1 MERYQIMPNAYP
13 PLIAALCDPARYP
26 HPVKRVVVLET
37 HISWVLLAGRYA
49 YKIKK
54 PVNLGFLDFSPLSQ
68 RHFYCQEEIRLNRRL
83 APNIYLNVVAIGGSA
98 AQPMFDTEPAIE
110 YAVKMRRFASG
121 KLLETLLMQG
131 RIKPEHID
139 SLAETVARFHA
150 GLTPAAAD
158 SSHGTPANICAPAQQ
173 NFQQLHGLLE
183 EEDSTRLK
191 QLQDSCRREYLA
203 CKDLFEQRHRSG
215 IIRECHGDLHL
226 GNIVLL
232 GNKPVA
238 FDGIEF
244 SDELRWIDTIND
256 AAFLIMDLLY
266 RDRADLAYR
275 FLNRYLETNGDYAGL
290 GVLRFYLSY
299 RATVRA
305 KIAGFRLAQTGAE
318 SARQECRRYLG
329 LAHASL
335 NHRKPALII
344 THGLPGCGKSMVSQM
359 LLEKY
364 QLIRLRSDVERKRL
378 FGLGARQKSN
388 SAIDGGIYVPQAS
401 LQTYRHL
408 LQLARMLLACDFPV
422 IVDAAFLKQDQR
434 RPFQALARDMGVSFA
449 ILSIQASEELLRQRI
464 RQRQQL
470 GGDAS
475 EADLA
480 VLDRAIAS
488 QEALHADERSDML
501 ELRNDAVGLDF
512 NDRQT
517 LWCGLEQL
525 LNHIETRQEP

>member
-1 MERYQIMPNAYP
+1 MSNAYP

-54 PVNLGFLDFSPLSQ
+54 PVNLGFLDFSQLSQ

-83 APNIYLNVVAIGGSA
+83 APRIYLKVVAIGGSVS
-98 AQPMFDTEPAIE
+98 QPRFDTEPAIE

-121 KLLETLLMQG
+121 KLLDTLTVQA
-131 RIKPEHID
+131 RIRPEHID
-139 SLAETVARFHA
+139 SLAETLARFHA
-150 GLTPAAAD
+150 GLPPARAD
-158 SSHGTPANICAPAQQ
+158 SAHGTPENIDAPAQQ
-173 NFQQLHGLLE
+173 NFQQLGELLK
-183 EEDSTRLK
+183 EEDSALLK

-203 CKDLFEQRHRSG
+203 CENLFERRHRSG
-215 IIRECHGDLHL
+215 FIRECHGDLHL

-244 SDELRWIDTIND
+244 SDELRWIDTISD
-256 AAFLIMDLLY
+256 AAFLIMDLLH
-266 RDRADLAYR
+266 RNRADLAYR

-318 SARQECRRYLG
+318 SARHECRRYLS

-335 NHRKPALII
+335 NNRKPALII
-344 THGLPGCGKSMVSQM
+344 THGLPGCGKSMVSQI

-378 FGLGARQKSN
+378 FGLGAQQN
-388 SAIDGGIYVPQAS
+388 SHSTIDGGIYVPQAS
-401 LQTYRHL
+401 QQTYQHL
-408 LQLARMLLACDFPV
+408 LELVRMLLAYDFPV

-434 RPFQALARDMGVSFA
+434 RPFQALARDMGLPFV
-449 ILSIQASEELLRQRI
+449 ILSIQAPEELLRQRI
-464 RQRQQL
+464 RQRQQF
-470 GGDAS
+470 GADAS

-488 QEALHADERSDML
+488 QEALQTDERSDML
-501 ELRNDAVGLDF
+501 ELRNDAVGLNVD
-512 NDRQT
+512 DGQT
-517 LWCGLEQL
+517 AWRSLAQL
-525 LNHIETRQEP
+525 LNSIETRQEP